1 MMSQKKKRA
10 RTVSGCHWLYLLLFA
25 VVVISR
31 PGVLIAD
38 EPTDKDAQA
47 ASELDMAF
55 RKSLQPFLTQ
65 YCVKCHG
72 AKVQKADR
80 QFDELPTSIDSD
92 DVFVDYQD
100 ILDQLNLEAMP
111 PEESKQPTAAARRQV
126 IEVLT
131 RQTRFYR
138 ESRGDTR
145 TGAGAGA
152 VLRRLN
158 AREYRNTLRDLFQ
171 LDMTMFDPTVG
182 FPRDQTTEHLD
193 NVGDTL
199 VTSGHQ
205 LAGYLAAA
213 ELSVEKILANI
224 EKPESQIWKF
234 HDGFR
239 QQPEVDQVHRKTNEY
254 TFLTLYEVV
263 GADKHEGAYGHIHG
277 FADGVPHDGWYEIR
291 VNAEAL
297 NRLHPYAPA
306 ILGTDRDEP
315 LRLGIRAGHRL
326 AGPLHKPQPIE
337 PLLAERDLEDGAHW
351 YTFKIWLDRGFT
363 PRFTYRNGTMD
374 VRGLWGKIVGRY
386 KDQFPPK
393 QRGGIVEV
401 RYNAIAYGKMPQ
413 IRIHDVEI
421 EGPIFAEWPTPT
433 LQSVLGEQWETVKD
447 DADAWAPAAM
457 RGQLKIVADRV
468 YRRPVSDD
476 ELDRIMQVIVARMTA
491 GRTPLEAYGDGLKVL
506 LCSPNFLYLDTTA
519 DDDRLAPHALAC
531 RLSYFLWSSTP
542 DSILLELAESGELLE
557 PEVLTTQVERM
568 LDDARSQAFVNGF
581 LDSWL
586 TLRDLGSTPPD
597 RKDFANYYHYDLR
610 DAMSRETNMF
620 TRHLLD
626 ENLSIAHFL
635 DADFTFVNKRL
646 AKHYELKLADDAG
659 PDFKRVDLSDR
670 RRGGLFGQAS
680 VLTVTANGI
689 DTSPVVRGVWVLE
702 NIFGTP
708 PSPPPPDVE
717 PLDPDVRGAKSIRDQ
732 LKKHRSNG
740 SCNECHRKIDP
751 LGFALENFDAI
762 GRWRKSYGQR
772 VAIDASGELPGGH
785 KFASVEEFK
794 AIVSQQKRQFAIAL
808 TSKLLEYST
817 GRKLATTDRP
827 QVDDIV
833 SELANRG
840 DGFRDLVKLVV
851 SSDAFQRR

>member
-55 RKSLQPFLTQ
+55 RKSVQPFLPQ

-213 ELSVEKILANI
+213 
-224 EKPESQIWKF
+224 
-234 HDGFR
+234 
-239 QQPEVDQVHRKTNEY
+239 
-254 TFLTLYEVV
+254 
-263 GADKHEGAYGHIHG
+263 
-277 FADGVPHDGWYEIR
+277 
-291 VNAEAL
+291 
-297 NRLHPYAPA
+297 
-306 ILGTDRDEP
+306 
-315 LRLGIRAGHRL
+315 
-326 AGPLHKPQPIE
+326 
-337 PLLAERDLEDGAHW
+337 
-351 YTFKIWLDRGFT
+351 
-363 PRFTYRNGTMD
+363 
-374 VRGLWGKIVGRY
+374 
-386 KDQFPPK
+386 
-393 QRGGIVEV
+393 
-401 RYNAIAYGKMPQ
+401 
-413 IRIHDVEI
+413 
-421 EGPIFAEWPTPT
+421 
-433 LQSVLGEQWETVKD
+433 
-447 DADAWAPAAM
+447 
-457 RGQLKIVADRV
+457 
-468 YRRPVSDD
+468 
-476 ELDRIMQVIVARMTA
+476 
-491 GRTPLEAYGDGLKVL
+491 
-506 LCSPNFLYLDTTA
+506 
-519 DDDRLAPHALAC
+519 
-531 RLSYFLWSSTP
+531 
-542 DSILLELAESGELLE
+542 
-557 PEVLTTQVERM
+557 
-568 LDDARSQAFVNGF
+568 
-581 LDSWL
+581 
-586 TLRDLGSTPPD
+586 
-597 RKDFANYYHYDLR
+597 
-610 DAMSRETNMF
+610 
-620 TRHLLD
+620 
-626 ENLSIAHFL
+626 
-635 DADFTFVNKRL
+635 
-646 AKHYELKLADDAG
+646 KHYELKLADDAG

-708 PSPPPPDVE
+708 PSPPPDVE

-751 LGFALENFDAI
+751 LGLGMENLDHVGAWRIQYQKECLRAL
-762 GRWRKSYGQR
+762 
-772 VAIDASGELPGGH
+772 
-785 KFASVEEFK
+785 
-794 AIVSQQKRQFAIAL
+794 
-808 TSKLLEYST
+808 
-817 GRKLATTDRP
+817 
-827 QVDDIV
+827 
-833 SELANRG
+833 
-840 DGFRDLVKLVV
+840 
-851 SSDAFQRR
+851 FQSHHNIT